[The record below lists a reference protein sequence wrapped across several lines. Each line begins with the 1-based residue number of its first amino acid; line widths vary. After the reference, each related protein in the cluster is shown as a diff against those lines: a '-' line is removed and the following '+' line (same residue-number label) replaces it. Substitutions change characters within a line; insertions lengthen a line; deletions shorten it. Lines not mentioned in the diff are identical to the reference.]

1 MALSSLL
8 QLYNFCTYIFL
19 LLSFSLLFLLVCFRV
34 APLPDF
40 VQMYYL
46 QILDGAN
53 NYEFLES
60 IAVDWSKI
68 QLETCC
74 LNLLSNLGKFDQ
86 QKFAVCKQKSEV

>member
-1 MALSSLL
+1 
-8 QLYNFCTYIFL
+8 
-19 LLSFSLLFLLVCFRV
+19 
-34 APLPDF
+34 
-40 VQMYYL
+40 MYYL

-68 QLETCC
+68 QLETC